1 MLVPSSPGTGT
12 RAASRGGVTAHLS
25 LLAPLPAGADDIE
38 VVERKGIGHPDTI
51 CDGVAE
57 AISRALC
64 AAYIE
69 RFGIVLHHN
78 VDKALLVGGR
88 AQPAFMGGEILEP
101 MVLYLAG
108 RAAEGIKGV
117 TLPIHEIVVETAR
130 AWLREHLHAVDV
142 DRHVRIEALV
152 RPGSRDLVELFLRNA
167 NGGPQLANDT
177 SCGAGYA
184 PLSATETAVLE
195 TSLRLEA
202 LSRGIRTPE
211 VGEDTKV
218 MAVRRGRH
226 LDLTVACAFI
236 GRSLRG
242 LDHYLVRRE
251 ALAGAVREVV
261 SVTKNGFDV
270 VDVTVNAA
278 DDPSRE
284 SVFLTV
290 SGTSAEAGDD
300 GEVGRGNRVNGLIT
314 PGRPMTLEAAAG
326 KNPVTHVGKLYNVA
340 AHEISRDIVAELV
353 DVAYAECVLVSRIG
367 RRIDDPVS
375 IDVRL
380 RLDGDAPL
388 ASVATRVQEVVR
400 SGLTRLPALSSR
412 IATGAVT
419 LF

>member
-1 MLVPSSPGTGT
+1 
-12 RAASRGGVTAHLS
+12 VTAPHLS
-25 LLAPLPAGADDIE
+25 LLAPVLPSDDIE

-57 AISRALC
+57 AASRALC

-69 RFGIVLHHN
+69 RFGVVLHHN

-88 AQPAFMGGEILEP
+88 ARPAFQGGEITEP

-108 RAAEGIKGV
+108 RAAEGAKGV
-117 TLPIHEIVVETAR
+117 TLPIRELVVESAR
-130 AWLREHLHAVDV
+130 KWLRDHLHAVDV
-142 DRHVRIEALV
+142 DRDVRIEALV
-152 RPGSRDLVELFLRNA
+152 RPGSQDLVELFLRNA
-167 NGGPQLANDT
+167 NGGVQLANDT

-184 PLSATETAVLE
+184 PLSATETTVLE
-195 TSLRLEA
+195 TSLQLER
-202 LSRGIRTPE
+202 LSRGPRTPE

-218 MAVRRGRH
+218 MAVRRGRR
-226 LDLTVACAFI
+226 LDLTIACAMI
-236 GRSLRG
+236 GRHLRD
-242 LDHYLVRRE
+242 LDHYLARRD
-251 ALAGAVREVV
+251 ALAGVAREVGLA
-261 SVTKNGFDV
+261 TKNGFEA

-278 DDPSRE
+278 DDPSAK

-340 AHEISRDIVAELV
+340 AHEIARDIVAELR
-353 DVAYAECVLVSRIG
+353 DVAYAECILVSRIG
-367 RRIDDPVS
+367 RRIDEPVS
-375 IDVRL
+375 VDVRL
-380 RLDGDAPL
+380 RLLGDTPL
-388 ASVATRVQEVVR
+388 SQVARRVQEVVQ
-400 SGLTRLPALSSR
+400 SGLTRLPSLSSR
-412 IATGAVT
+412 IASGAVT